1 MADNEDILQK
11 ADTLMR
17 RHRVFV
23 AGGEPL
29 PPAEGSGPIEDIPV
43 LTEVVEAPATSL
55 AIPVGLDPEAVEDF
69 VNERLAALLPARRE
83 MLTREL
89 EGWLDEQLP
98 QIVMRLFDGITDQ
111 LVAQVSRQ
119 ARSALLPRLQAALEA
134 KLEAEEGPSQEG

>member
-1 MADNEDILQK
+1 MADSEDILQK

-55 AIPVGLDPEAVEDF
+55 TIPVGIDSKVIEGF
-69 VNERLAALLPARRE
+69 VNERLAALFPARRE
-83 MLTREL
+83 MLAREL
-89 EGWLDEQLP
+89 ENWLDEQLP

-111 LVAQVSRQ
+111 LLAQVSRQ
-119 ARSALLPRLQAALEA
+119 ARSALLPRLQSALEA
-134 KLEAEEGPSQEG
+134 ELQAKDGPSQEG

>member
-1 MADNEDILQK
+1 MAESEDILQK

-29 PPAEGSGPIEDIPV
+29 PPSEGSGPVEDIPV

-55 AIPVGLDPEAVEDF
+55 AIPLGIDPKAIEGF
-69 VNERLAALLPARRE
+69 VNERLSTLLPAQRE
-83 MLTREL
+83 MLAREL
-89 EGWLDEQLP
+89 ESWLDEQLP

-111 LVAQVSRQ
+111 LVSQVSRQ

-134 KLEAEEGPSQEG
+134 EEGPPQEG